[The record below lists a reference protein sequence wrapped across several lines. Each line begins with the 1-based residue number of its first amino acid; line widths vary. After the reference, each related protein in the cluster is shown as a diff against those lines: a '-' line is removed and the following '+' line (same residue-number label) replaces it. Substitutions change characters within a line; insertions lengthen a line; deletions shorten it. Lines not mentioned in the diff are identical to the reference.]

1 MDKGKLAK
9 QRDDQAK
16 ELLTECRLCP
26 RKCEVNR
33 LKGERGFCGGGR
45 LACISSVGPHFGEE
59 PVLVGRHGSGTIF
72 FAGCNL
78 KCLFCQNYQISHLNQ
93 GDEVSGGKLAE
104 EMLYLQYIGCH
115 NINLVTPTHFVP
127 QIIEALGIAYSKG
140 LELPIVYNCG
150 GYESLEALKLLDGL
164 VDIYMPD
171 LKYTDPQVGEK
182 LSQALDYYQVAKV
195 AIKEMFCQAGDLEL
209 DGRGIAQRGLL
220 LRHLVLPHGLAG
232 TEEAMRFVSQEVSV
246 DTYINIMDQYR
257 PCYKATETPRLNRR
271 ITNEEYH
278 KALEIARSFGLHRF
292 ADW

>member
-9 QRDDQAK
+9 QRDDQVK
-16 ELLTECRLCP
+16 GLLTECRLCP

-33 LKGERGFCGGGR
+33 LKGEKGFCGGGR
-45 LACISSVGPHFGEE
+45 LARISSVGPHFGEE

-93 GDEVSGGKLAE
+93 GDEVSGEGLAE

-115 NINLVTPTHFVP
+115 NINLVTPTHFLP

-171 LKYTDPQVGEK
+171 LKYTDPQVGEE
-182 LSQALDYYQVAKV
+182 LSQAPDYYQVAKG
-195 AIKEMFCQAGDLEL
+195 AIKEMFRQVGDLEL
-209 DGRGIAQRGLL
+209 DQRGIAQRGLL
-220 LRHLVLPHGLAG
+220 LRHLVLPDGLAG
-232 TEEAMRFVSQEVSV
+232 TEEAMRFIAQEVSV
-246 DTYINIMDQYR
+246 DTYVNIMDQYR

-271 ITNEEYH
+271 ITKEEYQ
-278 KALEIARSFGLHRF
+278 KAMEIARGFGLHRF